1 MAWVQGASSPVAHWY
16 TSEEHAACD
25 RHPIPPG
32 NARKMVTSDFCEGC
46 KATKN
51 VILG

>member
-1 MAWVQGASSPVAHWY
+1 MAWVQAQDSGVAHWY
-16 TSEEHAACD
+16 TSTEVAACD

-32 NARKMVTSDFCEGC
+32 NARKMVGSDFCEGC